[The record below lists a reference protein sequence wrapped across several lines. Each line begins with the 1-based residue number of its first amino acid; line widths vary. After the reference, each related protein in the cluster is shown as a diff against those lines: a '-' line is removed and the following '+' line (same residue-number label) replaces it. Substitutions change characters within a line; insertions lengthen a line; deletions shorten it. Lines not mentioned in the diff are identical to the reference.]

1 MTPMRRI
8 VMVGAAAA
16 LLAVGAVGCSDDG
29 EVTAPGPGP
38 AVEEPGEAEEPGA
51 SDGGGES
58 EVTDEYGAGE
68 QDEDDLFDDDDDD
81 DDRFEDDDDA
91 EDFGADVFEKASKVL
106 KQVEGKVLGVKVAGH
121 VSESLKTAN
130 EHLEAD
136 ALGSTLADRAHE
148 VLKGLEDKLN
158 EEDQVTSSV

>member
-68 QDEDDLFDDDDDD
+68 QDEDDLFDDDDD
-81 DDRFEDDDDA
+81 A

-106 KQVEGKVLGVKVAGH
+106 KQVEGKVLGAKVAGH